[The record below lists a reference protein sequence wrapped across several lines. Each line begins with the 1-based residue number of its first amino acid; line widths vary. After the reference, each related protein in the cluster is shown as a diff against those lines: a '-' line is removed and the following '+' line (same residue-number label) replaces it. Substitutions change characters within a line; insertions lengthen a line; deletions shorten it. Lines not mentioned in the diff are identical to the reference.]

1 VEGKVLYE
9 AMVNGEIG
17 FAAIDVTEPEPL
29 PADDPLWTL
38 DNVFVTPHAS
48 GFYHL
53 PETFE
58 RIIDIAADNLGRF
71 VRGEE
76 LRNVVDMSTGYKK

>member
-1 VEGKVLYE
+1 MLYE
-9 AMVNGEIG
+9 AVLNGEIA

-29 PADDPLWTL
+29 PADDPLWGL
-38 DNVFVTPHAS
+38 DNVLITPHAS

-58 RIIDIAADNLGRF
+58 RIVDIAVDNLSRF
-71 VRGEE
+71 IRGEE
-76 LRNVVDMSTGYKK
+76 LRNIVDMSPGYKK